1 MLGLSV
7 CLSSK
12 LLLEGRKGLNGR
24 AEPEPREKFCPR
36 SLGEDVR
43 CHSQE
48 KGSSLPHL
56 LGSNLD
62 CLCRGPGWASRT
74 PH

>member
-12 LLLEGRKGLNGR
+12 LLSEGRKDVKGR
-24 AEPEPREKFCPR
+24 AESEPREKFCPR
-36 SLGEDVR
+36 TLGEDVR
-43 CHSQE
+43 WHSQG
-48 KGSSLPHL
+48 KGSILPHL

-62 CLCRGPGWASRT
+62 CLHRGPAWASRT